1 MKQLNA
7 EFIKS
12 AAKSDQYPLIKLPE
26 VAFSG
31 RSNVGKSSLI
41 NSIILKKNLALVSST
56 PGKTKLI
63 NFFNVENKW
72 AFADLPGF
80 GYASVSKDQRAIWKK
95 LNFDYLEKREN
106 LTLICALVDSR
117 HDPTDTDLALIEWYE
132 NNNKKFL
139 IILTKSDKIGN
150 TLLMERKEQLETLV
164 SQCKNA
170 VEVLPYSAKTNQGRD
185 ELLAIIRKNTD
196 LGLKS

>member
-7 EFIKS
+7 DFIKRAS
-12 AAKSDQYPLIKLPE
+12 KTDQFPKLTLPE

-41 NSIILKKNLALVSST
+41 NSIILQKNLALVSST

-72 AFADLPGF
+72 SFADLPGF
-80 GYASVSKDQRAIWKK
+80 GYASVGKSYREEWRK
-95 LNFDYLEKREN
+95 LNFNYLENREN
-106 LTLICALVDSR
+106 LRLVAALVDSR
-117 HDPTDTDLALIEWYE
+117 HEPTDTDLGLIEWYE
-132 NNNKKFL
+132 INNKKFL
-139 IILTKSDKIGN
+139 IVLTKSDKIGP
-150 TLLMERKEQLETLV
+150 TLLEERKQQFEMLI

-170 VEVLPYSAKTNQGRD
+170 VEVLPYSSKTNSGRD
-185 ELLAIIRKNTD
+185 ELLAIIRKNI
-196 LGLKS
+196 LS

>member
-72 AFADLPGF
+72 SFADLPGF

-196 LGLKS
+196 LGLK

>member
-12 AAKSDQYPLIKLPE
+12 AAKPEQFPKIKLPE
-26 VAFSG
+26 LAFSG

-41 NSIILKKNLALVSST
+41 NSIVLKKNLALVSST

-80 GYASVSKDQRAIWKK
+80 GFATVSKEQREEWKK

-106 LTLICALVDSR
+106 LQLICALVDSR

-139 IILTKSDKIGN
+139 IILTKADKIGAK
-150 TLLMERKEQLETLV
+150 LLEERKLQLENLI

-170 VEVLPYSAKTNQGRD
+170 IEVLPYSSKTNLGRD
-185 ELLAIIRKNTD
+185 ELLAIIRKNTE
-196 LGLKS
+196 LG

>member
-1 MKQLNA
+1 MKQLQA

-12 AAKSDQYPLIKLPE
+12 AAKYVQFPDINLPE

-41 NSIILKKNLALVSST
+41 NSIALRRNLALVSST

-80 GYASVSKDQRAIWKK
+80 GYATVSKNTREEWLK
-95 LNFDYLEKREN
+95 LNFEYLEKRQN
-106 LTLICALVDSR
+106 LRLIAALVDSR
-117 HDPTDTDLALIEWYE
+117 HDPTDTDLGLIEWYE

-139 IILTKSDKIGN
+139 IVLTKCDKISEKLAN
-150 TLLMERKEQLETLV
+150 ERKNQVQNLV
-164 SQCKNA
+164 SQCRNA
-170 VEVLPYSAKTNQGRD
+170 VDVIAYSAKTNQGRS
-185 ELLAIIRKNTD
+185 ELLAIIRKNIE
-196 LGLKS
+196 

>member
-12 AAKSDQYPLIKLPE
+12 AAKPEQFPQIKLPE

-41 NSIILKKNLALVSST
+41 NSIVLKKNLALVSST

-80 GYASVSKDQRAIWKK
+80 GFAAVSKDQREEWRK
-95 LNFDYLEKREN
+95 LNFNYLEKREN
-106 LTLICALVDSR
+106 LQLICALVDSR

-139 IILTKSDKIGN
+139 IILTKADKIS
-150 TLLMERKEQLETLV
+150 TKLLEERKQQLDALI
-164 SQCKNA
+164 SQCINA
-170 VEVLPYSAKTNQGRD
+170 VEVLPYSSKTNLGRD
-185 ELLAIIRKNTD
+185 QLLAIIRKNTE
-196 LGLKS
+196 LG

>member
-196 LGLKS
+196 LGLK

>member
-12 AAKSDQYPLIKLPE
+12 ASKYEQFPKLNLPE
-26 VAFSG
+26 IAFSG

-41 NSIILKKNLALVSST
+41 NSIVLRRNLALVSST

-72 AFADLPGF
+72 SFADLPGF
-80 GYASVSKDQRAIWKK
+80 GFASVSKDQREVWKK
-95 LNFDYLEKREN
+95 LNFEYLEKREN
-106 LTLICALVDSR
+106 LKLICALVDSR

-139 IILTKSDKIGN
+139 IIMTKIDKIG
-150 TLLMERKEQLETLV
+150 TKLLDERKVQLEGLI

-170 VEVLPYSAKTNQGRD
+170 IEVLQFSSKTYSGRE
-185 ELLAIIRKNTD
+185 ELLAIIKKNTD
-196 LGLKS
+196 